1 MKTRLTLLLI
11 ALVLGGPALAEMV
24 HSISVGFLIF
34 AWMLGISGPGI
45 ARKPKHA

>member
-24 HSISVGFLIF
+24 HSISVGVVIF
-34 AWMLGISGPGI
+34 GWMLGISGPGI
-45 ARKPKHA
+45 VRRA